1 MGWEHE
7 DPRFDARATG
17 FANEPHRF
25 GYIVEIDPEDPR
37 STSVKHTSLGR
48 FKHEGANV
56 IVADDGHVVAY
67 MGDDERFDY
76 LYKFVSKDIYR
87 KNDRRHNMTL
97 LNEGDLYVARFS
109 GTSDGEIDG
118 SGRVPADGTFD
129 GSGRWIPLVQGG
141 RSTVEGMA
149 VDQVLVFTRLA
160 ADRVGATK
168 MDRCED
174 VEPSP
179 GSGKIYVACT
189 NNSQRGVDGQA
200 TADEANPRTE
210 NRDGHIVEITEHRGD
225 HTSTRFTWDLLMLCG
240 DPSQGDATYFGG
252 FPVDQVSPISCPDN
266 LAFDTDGNLWISTD
280 GAPDGIGY
288 NDGLFKVAAE
298 GRNRGQVAQFL
309 SVPRDAETCG
319 PVIHD
324 DEAMVFVAV
333 QHPGEEGSYTDI
345 RSAFPDYVPSEARP
359 GDGEVRGPRP
369 SIVQVYRT

>member
-17 FANEPHRF
+17 FTNEPHRF

-174 VEPSP
+174 VEPSRACQLVCV
-179 GSGKIYVACT
+179 SGVVT
-189 NNSQRGVDGQA
+189 GRG
-200 TADEANPRTE
+200 
-210 NRDGHIVEITEHRGD
+210 
-225 HTSTRFTWDLLMLCG
+225 
-240 DPSQGDATYFGG
+240 
-252 FPVDQVSPISCPDN
+252 
-266 LAFDTDGNLWISTD
+266 
-280 GAPDGIGY
+280 
-288 NDGLFKVAAE
+288 
-298 GRNRGQVAQFL
+298 
-309 SVPRDAETCG
+309 
-319 PVIHD
+319 
-324 DEAMVFVAV
+324 
-333 QHPGEEGSYTDI
+333 
-345 RSAFPDYVPSEARP
+345 
-359 GDGEVRGPRP
+359 
-369 SIVQVYRT
+369 